1 MAKTPTF
8 KSGTQYGDLSAAEM
22 RHMAELASRVERITH
37 GPGITISNTNAGIHF
52 ALDPSFTNPLPR
64 DKTVVLTVAPADK
77 AYTMLVYPVRYKSIP
92 PVTCITN
99 EEPDCGI
106 EIVDDPIVAYPDFGR
121 KAVDYKVFVSAT
133 LTAMTTYLTAYYAE
147 GTWQVRWPT
156 GGGGG
161 SIPVSIIAADVA
173 GKIKVQPLKWNNDGT
188 ALLDDGEQIV
198 VKTWPDRPNTD
209 YTPFV
214 GKPDIFQLVNLAGKQ
229 CVYHHIRFTQTEPPA
244 GVTFG
249 GCQ

>member
-52 ALDPSFTNPLPR
+52 SLDPSFTDPLPR

-161 SIPVSIIAADVA
+161 SVPVSIVSATAASLR
-173 GKIKVQPLKWNNDGT
+173 VQPLKWTEDATALMNDG
-188 ALLDDGEQIV
+188 DEIE
-198 VKTWPDRPNTD
+198 VKPAPDISGTD
-209 YTPFV
+209 YTRFA
-214 GKPDIFQLVNLAGKQ
+214 GKPDVLWMFNLAGKLCIQ
-229 CVYHHIRFTQTEPPA
+229 HKVRVAMREPPT
-244 GVTFG
+244 GVVFG
-249 GCQ
+249 ECS